1 MTRQLLLLQRSD
13 FSTGQKREGSP
24 TASGLVTGGLIP
36 RSQSLRTVG
45 LVVPDVTP
53 EGEVCRIEFPETQ
66 VVELELR
73 GLIELEM
80 RARDWIYPTV
90 RTDPR

>member
-1 MTRQLLLLQRSD
+1 M
-13 FSTGQKREGSP
+13 
-24 TASGLVTGGLIP
+24 
-36 RSQSLRTVG
+36 
-45 LVVPDVTP
+45 VPDVTP

-80 RARDWIYPTV
+80 RAWDWIYPTV

>member
-1 MTRQLLLLQRSD
+1 MVS
-13 FSTGQKREGSP
+13 
-24 TASGLVTGGLIP
+24 
-36 RSQSLRTVG
+36 
-45 LVVPDVTP
+45 DVTP

-66 VVELELR
+66 VMELELR
-73 GLIELEM
+73 GLMELEM